1 MKIKDM
7 FKFGTAKINET
18 TQSTKRIAEDIG
30 EIDISKD
37 DVSRTG
43 KSIARKVG
51 KTAAVTSAY
60 GVSVAAAAV
69 VFSPGLVPAL
79 VGILGAGAAYKAL
92 NRKKSAPKDE

>member
-7 FKFGTAKINET
+7 FKFGTTKISEA

-79 VGILGAGAAYKAL
+79 VGMLGAGAAYKAL
-92 NRKKSAPKDE
+92 NRKKSARKDG